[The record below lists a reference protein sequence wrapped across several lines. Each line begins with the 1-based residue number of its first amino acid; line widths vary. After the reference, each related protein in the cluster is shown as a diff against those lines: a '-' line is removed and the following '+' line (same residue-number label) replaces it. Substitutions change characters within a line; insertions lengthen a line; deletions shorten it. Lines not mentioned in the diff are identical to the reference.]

1 MQLHKGAQGKHAAAV
16 GVTAVQ
22 NNSAAACLA
31 TGVNRLLKCSGVVGC
46 SISQGTEI
54 YYMIVHNLLHSADFS
69 CLRCII
75 IVKLQVV
82 YCTLGFYFKGM
93 VLCLFPEGTGGN
105 PVDAPEAVLEIVTAV
120 KTAV

>member
-1 MQLHKGAQGKHAAAV
+1 MQLHKGAQGKHATAV

-54 YYMIVHNLLHSADFS
+54 YYMIVHNLLHYADFFLS
-69 CLRCII
+69 AMYHHS
-75 IVKLQVV
+75 KA
-82 YCTLGFYFKGM
+82 
-93 VLCLFPEGTGGN
+93 TGGLLYFGLLFQRN
-105 PVDAPEAVLEIVTAV
+105 GSLPVSGRYGGKPR
-120 KTAV
+120 